1 MRGAIRMPV
10 TAVVGSQWG
19 DEGKGKI
26 TDVLGREA
34 DVVARFQ
41 GGNNA
46 GHTVVVG
53 GETHKFHLLPS
64 GVVRPDVV
72 NVIGNGAV
80 VNPGVLLEEL
90 DELREAGSD
99 PDLRVSDRAHVILP
113 YHQALDGAE
122 EEARDDEIG
131 TTGRGIGPTYADKM
145 ARSGLRMGD
154 LLDEGQLRDR
164 LADALPEKRRRLEAL
179 GRDPD
184 LDLDELVAR
193 FREHGKRLASHVED
207 TTVLLG
213 DAVDAGE
220 DVLLE
225 GAQGT
230 FLDIDHG
237 SYPYVTSS
245 NTTAG
250 GAATGTGLPP
260 HAVDEVLGVVKA
272 YTTRVG
278 GGPLP
283 TELDPDED
291 PGKHLVEVGD
301 EFGTTTGRRR
311 RVGWLDLPALRRA
324 ARINGFTG
332 VAVTKV
338 DVLEGLDPVRVC
350 TAYDVDGER
359 VEELPS
365 RTEDLARA
373 EPVYEDLP
381 GFEATLATDDPE
393 TIEDLTDGARAV
405 VERAAEAAGCPAS
418 IVSYGPGR
426 DEAVVLEHPF

>member
-1 MRGAIRMPV
+1 MPV

-19 DEGKGKI
+19 DEGKGKV
-26 TDVLGREA
+26 TDVLTRSA

-53 GETHKFHLLPS
+53 GDEHKFHLLPS
-64 GVVRPDVV
+64 GVVRPGVV

-80 VNPGVLLEEL
+80 VNPEVLLEEL
-90 DELREAGSD
+90 EELREAGVD

-113 YHQALDGAE
+113 YHQVLDGAE
-122 EEARDDEIG
+122 EDAREDEIG

-145 ARSGLRMGD
+145 ARVGVRMGD
-154 LLDEGQLRDR
+154 LLDEDALRDR
-164 LADALPEKRRRLEAL
+164 LADALPEKRTRLEAL

-184 LDLDELVAR
+184 LDLDDLVAR
-193 FREHGKRLASHVED
+193 FREHGKRLAARVED
-207 TTVLLG
+207 TTRLLN
-213 DAVDAGE
+213 DAVDGG
-220 DVLLE
+220 DSVLLE

-260 HAVDEVLGVVKA
+260 HALDHVLGVVKA

-283 TELDPDED
+283 TELDPGED

-324 ARINGFTG
+324 ARINGFSS

-350 TAYDVDGER
+350 TAYEVDGETL
-359 VEELPS
+359 EELPS
-365 RTEDLARA
+365 QTDDLARA
-373 EPVYEDLP
+373 EPVYEDLD
-381 GFEATLATDDPE
+381 GFDETLVEEAPSSRD
-393 TIEDLTDGARAV
+393 DLTEGALTV
-405 VERAAEAAGCPAS
+405 VEMVEEAAGCPAS
-418 IVSYGPGR
+418 MVSYGPGR
-426 DEAVVLEHPF
+426 EEAVVLEDPLA